1 MGPADSDRF
10 WSPKLHS
17 ALSCSVLSLCL
28 LSFDLHRQTPSPFL
42 CQIKIAVCLSFLCL
56 YSPLSVCLLLCPS
69 LPLHYVNSPMLT
81 LDQCG
86 VELGLQKKKKKFL
99 HPSLS
104 APSVHSSLRWI
115 SNYANSS
122 ISWLSYGFLTHLCLW
137 CEHGD
142 HLVRTP
148 KLGGISLRGVCF

>member
-1 MGPADSDRF
+1 MGPANSDRF

-28 LSFDLHRQTPSPFL
+28 LSFDLHSQTPSPFL

-56 YSPLSVCLLLCPS
+56 FSPFSVCLLLRPS
-69 LPLHYVNSPMLT
+69 LPLHCVNSPMLT
-81 LDQCG
+81 LDRCG
-86 VELGLQKKKKKFL
+86 VELGLQKKKKIL

-104 APSVHSSLRWI
+104 TPSVHSSLHWI

-122 ISWLSYGFLTHLCLW
+122 IFCVSYGFLVHLSFR
-137 CEHGD
+137 CEHGA

-148 KLGGISLRGVCF
+148 KLRGISLRGVCF